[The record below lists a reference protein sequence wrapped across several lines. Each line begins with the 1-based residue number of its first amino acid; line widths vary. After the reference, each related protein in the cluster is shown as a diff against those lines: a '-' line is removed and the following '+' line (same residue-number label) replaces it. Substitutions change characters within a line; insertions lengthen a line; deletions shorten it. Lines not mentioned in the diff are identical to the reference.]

1 MQKEISEEEQFK
13 EFKRAN
19 RIKEA
24 KASVLKIECDA
35 LSPQLDKSSLKAV
48 CQKATATQVGG
59 VVVLPGYVKQCVAY
73 LGSNPSVSLVAAV
86 GYPHGADVTAVKVLA
101 VKQAVKDGV
110 DEVEVCAPL
119 FAIKDGNFQYL
130 KRECKKLKKAAK
142 VRALRVVLDCTQLTE
157 KELLKACIVCADCAV
172 NCIRLNGVDAQ
183 IVAKVKGALKGR
195 CLIKASSAKEPSTF
209 ATYCNV
215 GADVVDCINAFQLA
229 EYIINDAAAQ
239 E

>member
-1 MQKEISEEEQFK
+1 MQKTVSEEEQFK

-35 LSPQLDKSSLKAV
+35 LLHGLDKSSLKTF
-48 CQKATATQVGG
+48 CQKATATQIGG
-59 VVVLPGYVKQCVAY
+59 VVVLPAYVKQCVAY
-73 LGSNPSVSLVAAV
+73 LGVNPTASLVAAV
-86 GYPHGADVTAVKVLA
+86 AYPHGADITAVKVLS

-142 VRALRVVLDCTQLTE
+142 VRALRLTFDCSQLSE
-157 KELLKACIVCADCAV
+157 KELLKACVVCADCAV
-172 NCIRLNGVDAQ
+172 NCVRLNGADAQ
-183 IVAKVKGALKGR
+183 LVAKVKATLKGR
-195 CLIKASSAKEPSTF
+195 CLIKASGAKESSNF

-215 GADVVDCINAFQLA
+215 GADVVECTSAFQLA
-229 EYIINDAAAQ
+229 EYVIKDATAS